1 MAIKKFTK
9 QSKPSEEI
17 IVDEVQHEDKKVS
30 NKKTKK
36 VVSES
41 ENKVNKKKEVVKEDV
56 VEDVVEEEV
65 LEEEDESRVS
75 SETETPERVE
85 DSSTTKKRFTP
96 TKENILAAFDEIISM
111 IETEV
116 SSLRENQNKN
126 KGVKF
131 LRSLNKRL
139 KTLKNHS
146 SRVIKQKNPSTR
158 KNSNNNSGFLKPV
171 KISNDMAKFTGWDPN
186 ELKSRVEVTKYLCKY
201 IRDNKLQ
208 DPKDKRNIIMDG
220 KLSKL
225 LNYDAKKNDG
235 KPLTYYRIQTCI
247 KPHFIKSEPVA

>member
-1 MAIKKFTK
+1 MANKKFTK
-9 QSKPSEEI
+9 QSKPSEEV
-17 IVDEVQHEDKKVS
+17 IVEEVQLEDKKVTS
-30 NKKTKK
+30 KKTKK
-36 VVSES
+36 EKVVPEQKSTKKSEP
-41 ENKVNKKKEVVKEDV
+41 
-56 VEDVVEEEV
+56 VEEEEV
-65 LEEEDESRVS
+65 LEEEVDDVRVS
-75 SETETPERVE
+75 DETPSDDGVE
-85 DSSTTKKRFTP
+85 DSSKKRFTP
-96 TKENILAAFDEIISM
+96 TKETILASFDEIISL
-111 IETEV
+111 IENEV
-116 SSLRENQNKN
+116 NSLRENQTKN

-146 SRVIKQKNPSTR
+146 SRVIKQKNPSVR

-186 ELKSRVEVTKYLCKY
+186 ELKSRVDVTKYLCKY

-208 DPKDKRNIIMDG
+208 DPKDKRNIIMDN

-225 LNYDAKKNDG
+225 LNYDTKKNDG

-247 KPHFIKSEPVA
+247 KPHFIKSD

>member
-1 MAIKKFTK
+1 MANKKFTK
-9 QSKPSEEI
+9 QSKPSDEI
-17 IVDEVQHEDKKVS
+17 IVDKVQLEDKKVS
-30 NKKTKK
+30 STKK
-36 VVSES
+36 SKKEVISES
-41 ENKVNKKKEVVKEDV
+41 EKKSTKKEPEPVQEEI
-56 VEDVVEEEV
+56 VEDEEM
-65 LEEEDESRVS
+65 LEEEDDVPGEGQTQEVS
-75 SETETPERVE
+75 EVSE
-85 DSSTTKKRFTP
+85 DSSGKKRFTP
-96 TKENILAAFDEIISM
+96 TKVSILASFDEIISM

-116 SSLRENQNKN
+116 ISLRETQTKN

-158 KNSNNNSGFLKPV
+158 KTSNNNSGFLKPV
-171 KISNDMAKFTGWDPN
+171 KISNDMAKFTGWDPS
-186 ELKSRVEVTKYLCKY
+186 ELKSRVDVTKYLCKY

-208 DPKDKRNIIMDG
+208 DPKDKRNIIMDN

-225 LNYDAKKNDG
+225 LNYDTKKNDG

-247 KPHFIKSEPVA
+247 KPHFIKTETA